1 MVQLFW
7 RRKGAGFGAR
17 KPFPWGAAVSWKKGA
32 VSEQKACL
40 SLGCCCPALLEQ
52 ESLPFLYHL
61 SFLVR
66 TTPLSQF
73 LLFKHLSAAAAAPA
87 RASRRR
93 SAATRPAGTRL
104 HAGAAASAAPP
115 SRFRSRFNR
124 DEKRVSANSQRRE
137 CRWYRF
143 LPHSPLTLAVVSM
156 EMDRGCQK
164 IHSARICVYAGEDGA
179 NGSLRACG
187 G

>member
-1 MVQLFW
+1 MEKERRWFW
-7 RRKGAGFGAR
+7 
-17 KPFPWGAAVSWKKGA
+17 SKKA
-32 VSEQKACL
+32 L
-40 SLGCCCPALLEQ
+40 SLGCCRLMEERRCFRA
-52 ESLPFLYHL
+52 ESLPFLGVL
-61 SFLVR
+61 LSGAFRARKPAFPVSSFL
-66 TTPLSQF
+66 LGAHYSFSQF

-93 SAATRPAGTRL
+93 SAATRTAGTRL
-104 HAGAAASAAPP
+104 HADAAASAAPP